1 MTQHDGLLGRSSK
14 IAGALHDLIR
24 ERRWARWTVNGLVV
38 AAASASLA
46 GRAQTLHNPPVHAH
60 YAPPALLEP
69 RVDINTIVATHLF
82 GVAENSAA
90 AGFLARS
97 SLNLVVTG
105 LLATGEPGGM
115 VVISVDGQ
123 PETSFAAGDDVMP
136 GVRLHAVEAERIIIA
151 RGGILETVPLKEIEA
166 SGKASLKIASA
177 SDAALGA
184 APAPAQ
190 TRSAHRAQL
199 ARDTSSQEPAGTPP
213 VRPDPQ
219 NMPKQESSDGSG
231 KNGGASAAA
240 SGAPAA
246 PQAGPV
252 GPPAGTSS
260 TDAVVPR
267 PKAGAPVP
275 TIPRPAPG
283 TKVPEVPRPAPGTA
297 VEGPARP

>member
-1 MTQHDGLLGRSSK
+1 MTQHDGLLGRFSK
-14 IAGALHDLIR
+14 SAGALHGLIR

-38 AAASASLA
+38 AAASVSLA
-46 GRAQTLHNPPVHAH
+46 GRAQTLHNPPVRAL
-60 YAPPALLEP
+60 YTPPALLEP
-69 RVDINTIVATHLF
+69 RDDINTIVATHLF
-82 GVAENSAA
+82 GVAENGAA

-105 LLATGEPGGM
+105 LLATGEAGGM
-115 VVISVDGQ
+115 VVLSVDGQ

-166 SGKASLKIASA
+166 SGKASLTIASA

-199 ARDTSSQEPAGTPP
+199 ARDTSSQEPASTPP

-231 KNGGASAAA
+231 KNGGASTAA
-240 SGAPAA
+240 SGVPAV

-267 PKAGAPVP
+267 PKAGTPVP
-275 TIPRPAPG
+275 TIPRPGPG
-283 TKVPEVPRPAPGTA
+283 AKVPEVPRPAPGTA
-297 VEGPARP
+297 IEGPPRP